1 MIRALVLT
9 AIMLGAVPAWA
20 DQLALEPDN
29 APIGANIRLTLTI
42 GLGKGEKAI
51 PPSGIKLPKGAEL
64 VTVHPPKTAPKNDG
78 GETLSQTYEIV
89 MWEVGK
95 TSIPEIEYAVIS
107 ADGKEEKRHAGPVE
121 LEIKSV
127 RTDPATAD
135 KPKDIKPPVDVTLR
149 WGDYAWAALAAL
161 ALAVAAYFLYRKWK
175 NRPRKEIATPATS
188 PPPLRPPYDVAME
201 KLTALGRDNLF
212 EDGRGRE
219 FFFRLSDIAREYVEG
234 RYGLLALE
242 RTTAELEREFGPA
255 HALESARRAFISL
268 LGACDMV
275 KFAKVAPVKTDADEA
290 LGKALLFVESTRPNP
305 PIPTAGGK

>member
-1 MIRALVLT
+1 MIRALVLAT
-9 AIMLGAVPAWA
+9 ALLWPVTALA
-20 DQLALEPDN
+20 DQLAVEPN
-29 APIGANIRLTLTI
+29 SAPIGTHIHLTLTI
-42 GLGKGEKAI
+42 DLQKGEKPV
-51 PPSGIKLPKGAEL
+51 PPSGIKLPQGAEL
-64 VTVHPPKTAPKNDG
+64 AAVHPAKTTPKNDG

-89 MWEVGK
+89 MWAVGK
-95 TSIPEIEYAVIS
+95 TSIPEIEYAVVS

-121 LEIKSV
+121 IEIKSA

-135 KPKDIKPPVDVTLR
+135 KPKDIKPPVDVTLL

-175 NRPRKEIATPATS
+175 NRPRKEIATPATP

-255 HALESARRAFISL
+255 HALEPARRVFFSL
-268 LGACDMV
+268 LRACDMV
-275 KFAKVAPVKTDADEA
+275 KFAKVAPVKTSADEA
-290 LGKALLFVESTRPNP
+290 LEKAMMFVESTRPAP
-305 PIPTAGGK
+305 PPPAQGGK